1 MELHA
6 GVQILNKEVAVE
18 PKLAINDVKNEVP
31 PLHASRTSLDKKQS
45 PRIVILKAVC
55 RFIVL
60 LINKV
65 CGFSIFAAGFPL
77 LLATLLIIVSF
88 SSTLHGA
95 IEIKNKRVCNGLLF
109 PGNLDPSSLTPGG
122 PVVLLVCGFRRRD
135 KLSAWHELFA
145 NLHQLQSR
153 I

>member
-1 MELHA
+1 M
-6 GVQILNKEVAVE
+6 Q
-18 PKLAINDVKNEVP
+18 VP
-31 PLHASRTSLDKKQS
+31 ALIKKQS
-45 PRIVILKAVC
+45 PRIIILKAVC

-60 LINKV
+60 LLNTV
-65 CGFSIFAAGFPL
+65 CSFSIFAAGFPL

-88 SSTLHGA
+88 SSTLHCA

-122 PVVLLVCGFRRRD
+122 PVVLWVCGFRRRD
-135 KLSAWHELFA
+135 KLPAWRELFA